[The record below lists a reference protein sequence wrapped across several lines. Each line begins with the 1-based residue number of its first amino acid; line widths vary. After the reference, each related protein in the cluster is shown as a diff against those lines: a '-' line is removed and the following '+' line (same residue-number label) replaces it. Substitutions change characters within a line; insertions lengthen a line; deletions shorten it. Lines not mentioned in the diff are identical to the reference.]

1 MSKLKS
7 LGVQLLLD
15 LEECD
20 PILLDD
26 ITVITNVLR
35 TAAFKGGADIVG
47 ESFHKFS
54 PLGVTG
60 VISIAESHIFIHTWP
75 EYSYAAVDIFSCGN
89 SFNAEVASETLTLG
103 IKSKKQTITRI
114 NRGLRGG
121 HAHVDVESAQEVP
134 YE

>member
-1 MSKLKS
+1 MKS
-7 LGVQLLLD
+7 LGIQLLLD

-20 PILLDD
+20 PLLLDD
-26 ITVITNVLR
+26 VVVITNLLR
-35 TAAFKGGADIVG
+35 TAALKGGATIIG

-89 SFNAEVASETLTLG
+89 SFNAEIARETLTLG
-103 IKSKKQTITRI
+103 IKSKKQTVTRI
-114 NRGLRGG
+114 DRGLQE
-121 HAHVDVESAQEVP
+121 AHYEVDVASSQKVH

>member
-1 MSKLKS
+1 LKS
-7 LGVQLLLD
+7 LGIQILLD

-26 ITVITNVLR
+26 ITVIKNLLR
-35 TAAFKGGADIVG
+35 TAAFKGGAAIVG
-47 ESFHKFS
+47 ESFHKFN

-75 EYSYAAVDIFSCGN
+75 EHSYAAVDIFSCGN
-89 SFNAEVASETLTLG
+89 SFDAEVASKTLTVG
-103 IKSKKQTITRI
+103 IKSKKQTVTRI
-114 NRGLRGG
+114 NRGLRG
-121 HAHVDVESAQEVP
+121 AHSHVVDVENAQEVH